1 MKKKLSVI
9 IVNYKTPSLLRQCIK
24 SIIKNPP
31 SHEYD
36 IIVIDNNSEDETV
49 EMIEDEFPQVVLIA
63 NDENLGFPKA
73 VNQGIRKSNSDY
85 ILLLNPDI
93 TVLKDSLDKM
103 LEFMDQNENVAASGA
118 KLINPNGSIQYSCFK
133 WYTSPRVVLY
143 RRTPFG
149 KMTGKQKLIDDFLM
163 KDWDHGESKEVAWI
177 LGSCMLV
184 RRKAIEHVGLM
195 DERFFMYMEDVDW
208 CRRFW
213 QKGWKVYYYPYVKM
227 VHYYARA
234 SAKES
239 SMFLSM
245 FNKQTRIHI
254 NSAIKYFIK
263 YMKSG
268 KVYGRGPQDNI

>member
-1 MKKKLSVI
+1 MLKKLSVI

-24 SIIKNPP
+24 SIQKNPP
-31 SHEYD
+31 SHDYD
-36 IIVIDNNSEDETV
+36 IIVVDNNSEDETID
-49 EMIEDEFPQVVLIA
+49 MIEEEFPQVIVIA

-73 VNQGIRKSNSDY
+73 VNQGIRKSQSDY

-93 TVLKDSLDKM
+93 TVLKDSLNQM
-103 LEFMDQNENVAASGA
+103 LEYMDKNESIAASGA
-118 KLINPNGSIQYSCFK
+118 QLINPNGSIQYSCFK

-149 KMTGKQKLIDDFLM
+149 KLTGKQKLIDDFLM
-163 KDWDHGESKEVAWI
+163 KDWDHRESREVAWI
-177 LGSCMLV
+177 LGSCMMV
-184 RRKAIEHVGLM
+184 RRKAIDHVGLM

-213 QKGWKVYYYPYVKM
+213 QKGWKVYYYPHVQM

-239 SMFLSM
+239 SIFLSM

-254 NSAIKYFIK
+254 NSAVKYFLK
-263 YMKSG
+263 YMHSG
-268 KVYGRGPQDNI
+268 KVYGRGPKE